1 MSVREQGDQV
11 TDGRFEPEMIDTQ
24 VNTELKLLE
33 DFMKKETNDFGGNTV
48 EVIFG
53 TPKPI
58 MTSILCQTEPEIKTD
73 RCPPEPSYN
82 EQALEH

>member
-1 MSVREQGDQV
+1 V

-58 MTSILCQTEPEIKTD
+58 MTSILC
-73 RCPPEPSYN
+73 
-82 EQALEH
+82 